1 MKKLNSKG
9 FLWVE
14 TLVVAAFSLTVLVIL
29 YTQFKNLIV
38 NYNNSYNYNTVE
50 GIYNLN
56 SVKKYVSQNESSSK
70 PLSGQIN
77 STTPFKIIIETEN
90 FKKEGE
96 RTFCTVD
103 TNLANSN
110 LCDTLANAGEFR
122 SVLFTNS
129 DVTNLKTYVNKNKNL
144 NISEG
149 MRNFINQIELE
160 SNKNRLIAEY
170 KNGTFATITY
180 GKIS

>member
-9 FLWVE
+9 FLLVE
-14 TLVVAAFSLTVLVIL
+14 TLVVATFSLTVLVIL

-77 STTPFKIIIETEN
+77 STTPFKIS
-90 FKKEGE
+90 
-96 RTFCTVD
+96 CV
-103 TNLANSN
+103 
-110 LCDTLANAGEFR
+110 
-122 SVLFTNS
+122 
-129 DVTNLKTYVNKNKNL
+129 
-144 NISEG
+144 
-149 MRNFINQIELE
+149 
-160 SNKNRLIAEY
+160 
-170 KNGTFATITY
+170 
-180 GKIS
+180 